1 MENLAMSEMN
11 KETVTETKP
20 IKPKKSIKKSKIVLI
35 AGVIILLIICAV
47 LMYLRD
53 VKVEENQYFVR
64 CRVNT
69 ETNTD
74 VSTIYYYDVEE
85 HEIKEIA
92 NIDGYMRR
100 GVVNEDRTQM
110 LAIVDGNIILYDLI
124 DWSILKKVTFSDLEN
139 RLNIQE
145 DVHYIWSQHDFT
157 DDGKGVYFTMR
168 IEGEY
173 QACLYYIETD
183 ELKVLSEGIDFM
195 DSEYVGDYIYYID
208 YEDDSI
214 KRYHADACIT
224 ETMVSFSEKINSF
237 SVSPNGEKILI
248 DVLNPY
254 PGLTDE
260 LYLYDIKEDKL
271 HVAERGY
278 YFSDFV
284 WNGDSYVYVEEHW
297 GILSDIN
304 PSIKVDNGRG
314 IMDKEIYQ
322 IKGFFKG
329 GTLWLIENPSGG
341 ES

>member
-1 MENLAMSEMN
+1 MSEMN

-74 VSTIYYYDVEE
+74 VSTIYYYDAEE

-92 NIDGYMRR
+92 SINGYMRR
-100 GVVNEDRTQM
+100 GVVNEDESQM
-110 LAIVDGNIILYDLI
+110 LAIVDGNIILCDLI

-139 RLNIQE
+139 KLGIQDKE
-145 DVHYIWSQHDFT
+145 VSYWWPDFDFT
-157 DDGKGVYFTMR
+157 DDGEGVYITMC
-168 IEGEY
+168 IEGDY
-173 QACLYYIETD
+173 QSFLYHIATD
-183 ELKVLSEGIDFM
+183 KLELVAEDMELD

-284 WNGDSYVYVEEHW
+284 WNGNSYVYVEEHW

-322 IKGFFKG
+322 IKGFLKG